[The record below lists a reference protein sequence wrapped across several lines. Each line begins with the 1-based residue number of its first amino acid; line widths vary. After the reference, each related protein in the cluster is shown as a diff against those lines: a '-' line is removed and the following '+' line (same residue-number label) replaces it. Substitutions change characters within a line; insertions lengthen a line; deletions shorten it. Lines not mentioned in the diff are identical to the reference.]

1 MINYK
6 NELFLNKKGKN
17 CWKKYRISIIIGGG
31 QEKDAN
37 YRQKNKKSRV
47 VIVEKERNKY
57 RNVSIKYK
65 RAKIEYQKEEYRQN
79 KELINFFKFR

>member
-1 MINYK
+1 MLNYK

-31 QEKDAN
+31 PEKDAN